1 MTTTRRRDTAR
12 PVSEATGKAAPIV
25 TGLRTATGKRWHAK
39 LAANAWRTARLG
51 AEADVCRRLA
61 RNNPPASP
69 KVSEPTPGSDV
80 VQPPARPRRMCAP
93 RSRTGRNAHRFC
105 PFRYP

>member
-25 TGLRTATGKRWHAK
+25 TGRTATGKQWHAK

-51 AEADVCRRLA
+51 AEADV
-61 RNNPPASP
+61 
-69 KVSEPTPGSDV
+69 
-80 VQPPARPRRMCAP
+80 
-93 RSRTGRNAHRFC
+93 
-105 PFRYP
+105 